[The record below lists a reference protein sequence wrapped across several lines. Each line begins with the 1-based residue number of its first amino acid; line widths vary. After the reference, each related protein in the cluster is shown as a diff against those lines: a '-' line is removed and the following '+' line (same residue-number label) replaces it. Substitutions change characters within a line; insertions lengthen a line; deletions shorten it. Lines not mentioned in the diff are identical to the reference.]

1 MAVFSAGLNS
11 LLRAINPAF
20 KTLLLAWFWLRL
32 DTEGLWYKMVNTHLM
47 FEANKQVYCAL
58 ITHIEHNT
66 FILHCAVVP
75 YYLSMATMF

>member
-11 LLRAINPAF
+11 LLCAINPAF
-20 KTLLLAWFWLRL
+20 KTLLLSWFWLR
-32 DTEGLWYKMVNTHLM
+32 DFGINTHLM

-58 ITHIEHNT
+58 ITPIEHNT

-75 YYLSMATMF
+75 YCLSIGTMF